1 MSPDRARLESAQR
14 EVVQARQR
22 FQSTLGAL
30 QYRLKPGTIA
40 HNAWDGVREKSG
52 ALADEAMTAVKERPG
67 TVSGVVAGIAL
78 FLAREPLWRFAT
90 GLFAGRG
97 DEPPGTIHA
106 DLDHD
111 PDYDLTAPR
120 VKRSQ
125 YEGVNA

>member
-1 MSPDRARLESAQR
+1 MKQDVARLERAQR
-14 EVVQARQR
+14 EVAQARQR
-22 FQSTLGAL
+22 VQSTLGAL

-52 ALADEAMTAVKERPG
+52 AIADDAMTAVKERPG
-67 TVSGVVAGIAL
+67 AVSGVVAGIVL
-78 FLAREPLWRFAT
+78 FLAREPLWRFAS
-90 GLFAGRG
+90 GLFAGR
-97 DEPPGTIHA
+97 DREPPGTIHA
-106 DLDHD
+106 NLDHD